1 MAIKDLIGMSERLAE
16 GRAESTGSRAFR
28 LPRTVAPATS
38 IDATTQLTGKLRCK
52 DTIRIDGRLKGELQC
67 EKNVIIGEAA
77 VVEASIQAQEIIVF
91 GQVKGDVTA
100 MRKITLESTARVAGN
115 LATPGIVIEEGATLS
130 GRIVIGVEEQVAET
144 KQPAARKAEK
154 PAAAP
159 ARAAHPASP
168 PTATPPP
175 A

>member
-16 GRAESTGSRAFR
+16 ARTESSGSRSFR
-28 LPRTVAPATS
+28 VPRTVAPATS

-52 DTIRIDGRLKGELQC
+52 DTIRIDGRLKGELSC
-67 EKNVIIGEAA
+67 DKNVIIGEAA
-77 VVEASIQAQEIIVF
+77 VVEASVKADEVIVF

-100 MRKITLESTARVAGN
+100 RRKITLESSAQVAGD
-115 LATPGIVIEEGATLS
+115 LATPGIVIEEGAQLT
-130 GRIVIGVEEQVAET
+130 GRIVIGLEERSVEKAGQKVAAE
-144 KQPAARKAEK
+144 AAQK

-159 ARAAHPASP
+159 ARAARPAASP
-168 PTATPPP
+168 PPP